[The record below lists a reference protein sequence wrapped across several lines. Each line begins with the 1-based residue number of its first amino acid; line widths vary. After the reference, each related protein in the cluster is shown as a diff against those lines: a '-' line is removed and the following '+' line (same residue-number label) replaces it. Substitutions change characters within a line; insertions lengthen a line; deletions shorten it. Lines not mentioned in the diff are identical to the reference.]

1 MNTISLP
8 LSGDLNRT
16 KVKTSQTIYMHHRL
30 LQLTVQEAHSYISEH
45 SPGVF
50 IDTFLIT
57 SLLLCQWLNLLKSD
71 LKRTPCRDVANV
83 FSLSEI
89 DNCPV
94 AIAPIPWATI
104 RYIVAILSLV

>member
-45 SPGVF
+45 SPGVDIIYRYLPYNF
-50 IDTFLIT
+50 
-57 SLLLCQWLNLLKSD
+57 
-71 LKRTPCRDVANV
+71 
-83 FSLSEI
+83 
-89 DNCPV
+89 PV
-94 AIAPIPWATI
+94 VMAMAEFA
-104 RYIVAILSLV
+104 